1 MRLAADSAVNFDI
14 GSAMAQLSV
23 WMGAG
28 VVAAGMS
35 AALIAGADTASAD
48 TDTTGGSASSVD
60 SATTAA
66 AADSDSESD
75 DTDEAGGAGAAD
87 ADEDDAEAEDSDE
100 TELTD
105 ELDDASDPDD
115 ASDLVDA
122 VEDVDAVADADAVE
136 DAEERTREAD
146 AGSASQPAVD
156 DVTDPARAADPSEGD
171 AVAPEAEPDLL
182 EGEPD
187 KADALTAAPRDS
199 VTAGPEPVS
208 ETPSAA
214 RFAADTIVAQQM
226 SSALSAP
233 QVMAAPAP
241 RTFQEVI
248 QSLVMDI
255 IGVAVRFVSGP
266 PIAAPGT
273 DVTVRSSRLEIT
285 EGRYVRA
292 DWYYPDSDEPPQRLI
307 YLQHGYLGVGPMY
320 SYTAS
325 WLAHRTNS
333 IVVAPTLSSNRYV
346 RDGFWLGDDQAH
358 RATADLLLG
367 DREALTAS
375 AVAAG
380 FAKKYGAGA
389 ALPETFTLVGHSLG
403 AGVAAGAAGYY
414 ADAVIASGATNR
426 LAGIVLLDGAPPGDV
441 LGQALDKLDGLG
453 VDIPVLELGAP
464 REEGSRRVDEAL
476 NGHRPGRFNGIVL
489 DDGQH
494 LDSMQGGSWLIQL
507 VSYLYQGFP
516 TEQNKAAAQTIIAG
530 WVNDIFA
537 GRIDPTTGLCDGDD
551 CAGIYAAPGQTV
563 SIETPKGAATGA
575 VIGSVIAPTSVEFQ
589 PLAANSLMLTRSPA
603 IRLLIGG

>member
-1 MRLAADSAVNFDI
+1 
-14 GSAMAQLSV
+14 MAQLSV

-66 AADSDSESD
+66 ADDSDGESS
-75 DTDEAGGAGAAD
+75 DTDQTGDVGASDAGEDD
-87 ADEDDAEAEDSDE
+87 ADEDDAEDSDD
-100 TELTD
+100 TELTE
-105 ELDDASDPDD
+105 ELTDDASDADD
-115 ASDLVDA
+115 ESDLVGA
-122 VEDVDAVADADAVE
+122 VEDVDAVEDLDVVD
-136 DAEERTREAD
+136 DAEEQTRESGS
-146 AGSASQPAVD
+146 GSASQPTV
-156 DVTDPARAADPSEGD
+156 DVTDTAQAADLSEGD
-171 AVAPEAEPDLL
+171 AVVPEAEPGVL
-182 EGEPD
+182 EGEPG

-199 VTAGPEPVS
+199 GPAEPESVS
-208 ETPSAA
+208 KIPSEA
-214 RFAADTIVAQQM
+214 RLAADTVAAQRT

-233 QVMAAPAP
+233 QMMAAPQP

-292 DWYYPDSDEPPQRLI
+292 DWYYPDTDEPPQRLI

-346 RDGFWLGDDQAH
+346 RDGFWLGDDQVY
-358 RATADLLLG
+358 RATADMLLG

-380 FAKKYGAGA
+380 FAKKYGSGA

-426 LAGIVLLDGAPPGDV
+426 LAGIILLDGAPPGDV

-476 NGHRPGRFNGIVL
+476 NGHRAGRFNGIVL
-489 DDGQH
+489 DEGQH

-537 GRIDPTTGLCDGDD
+537 GRIDPTTGLCDAED

-563 SIETPKGAATGA
+563 SIETPKGPATGA

-589 PLAANSLMLTRSPA
+589 PLAATSLMFTRLPA

>member
-1 MRLAADSAVNFDI
+1 
-14 GSAMAQLSV
+14 MAQLSV

-28 VVAAGMS
+28 VVAAGLS

-66 AADSDSESD
+66 ADDSGGGSNDTEQAGDVGADDAD
-75 DTDEAGGAGAAD
+75 DDAD
-87 ADEDDAEAEDSDE
+87 ADADAEDSDE
-100 TELTD
+100 TELAEELTD
-105 ELDDASDPDD
+105 ELDDASAPGDSSDPDD
-115 ASDLVDA
+115 ASGLVA
-122 VEDVDAVADADAVE
+122 VEDLDVVE
-136 DAEERTREAD
+136 DAEEQGRESDSGPAAQPTVDEVTD
-146 AGSASQPAVD
+146 AG
-156 DVTDPARAADPSEGD
+156 RAAGLSEGD
-171 AVAPEAEPDLL
+171 AVVPEAGGDLAA
-182 EGEPD
+182 GELD
-187 KADALTAAPRDS
+187 KADGLTAASRDS
-199 VTAGPEPVS
+199 AAAEPQSGP
-208 ETPSAA
+208 ETPSAT
-214 RFAADTIVAQQM
+214 RLAADTGAAQRV

-233 QVMAAPAP
+233 QMMAAPQP
-241 RTFQEVI
+241 RTFNEVI

-255 IGVAVRFVSGP
+255 IGVAVRFITGP

-307 YLQHGYLGVGPMY
+307 YLQHGYLGIGPMY

-333 IVVAPTLSSNRYV
+333 IVVAPTLSSNRFV
-346 RDGFWLGDDQAH
+346 RDGFWLGDDQVY

-367 DREALTAS
+367 DREALTTS
-375 AVAAG
+375 AMAAG
-380 FAKKYGAGA
+380 FARKYGSEAVM
-389 ALPETFTLVGHSLG
+389 PETFTLVGHSLG

-426 LAGIVLLDGAPPGDV
+426 LAGIILLDGAPRANV
-441 LGQALDKLDGLG
+441 LDETLDSLDGLG

-464 REEGSRRVDEAL
+464 RESGARAVDEVL
-476 NGHRPGRFNGIVL
+476 NGHRPGRFNGVVL
-489 DDGQH
+489 DEGQH

-507 VSYLYQGFP
+507 VSYLYKGFP
-516 TEQNKAAAQTIIAG
+516 TAQNKAAAQTIIAG

-537 GRIDPTTGLCDGDD
+537 GRIDPTTGLCDGED
-551 CAGIYAAPGQTV
+551 CSGIYAAPGQTV
-563 SIETPKGAATGA
+563 AIETPKGPATGA
-575 VIGSVIAPTSVEFQ
+575 VIGSIVAPISVDFQ
-589 PLAANSLMLTRSPA
+589 PLPANSLMLSRVPA
-603 IRLLIGG
+603 IRLLMGG